1 MNSYI
6 LHSFGVS
13 VGFLANNVFVV
24 SMTNYNSNLLSAA
37 VSHINIKLLKIL
49 LGIQVFPR
57 KVKRSV
63 SSLLL
68 RCK

>member
-24 SMTNYNSNLLSAA
+24 SMTNYKSNLLSAT

-57 KVKRSV
+57 EVKRSV
-63 SSLLL
+63 SSPLL